1 MTEEVR
7 ILVELSAA
15 LGGRDDP
22 RMERILARAAE
33 RAEADGGAA
42 ASVEEAL
49 LQAHLFVGFPAV
61 LNAMGRWRELR
72 DGPAAPEEDVLSA
85 PASTSEWQERGEA
98 VCRRVYGGAY
108 EELRSAV
115 ARLHP
120 ALDRWMVTA
129 GYGKVLGRDGL
140 ELAVRELCN
149 VALLAAAG
157 WGPQLHSHAR
167 GALLVGVPEED
178 VELAVEIGVE
188 SCPDPGE
195 ARQARQLWASLVG
208 GTR

>member
-22 RMERILARAAE
+22 RTERILGRAAE
-33 RAEADGGAA
+33 RAEADGHVA

-61 LNAMGRWRELR
+61 LTIMGRWRELR
-72 DGPAAPEEDVLSA
+72 DAPAAPEEDGLSA
-85 PASTSEWQERGEA
+85 PESTSEWQERGEA

-108 EELRSAV
+108 DELRSAV
-115 ARLHP
+115 SRLHP

-129 GYGKVLGRDGL
+129 GYGKVLGREGL
-140 ELAVRELCN
+140 ELGIRELCN

-167 GALLVGVPEED
+167 GALLVGVPPED

-188 SCPDPGE
+188 SCPDPGRARE
-195 ARQARQLWASLVG
+195 ARRLWASLAG
-208 GTR
+208 ETR

>member
-1 MTEEVR
+1 MTEDVR

-22 RMERILARAAE
+22 RRERILDRAAE
-33 RAEADGGAA
+33 RAKADSRVAA
-42 ASVEEAL
+42 DVEEAL

-61 LNAMGRWRELR
+61 LTTMRKWRELR
-72 DGPAAPEEDVLSA
+72 DAPAAPEEDGLSA
-85 PASTSEWQERGEA
+85 PEATSAWRERGEA
-98 VCRRVYGGAY
+98 VCRRVYGSAY

-140 ELAVRELCN
+140 ELGVRELCN

-167 GALLVGVPEED
+167 GALLVGVPAED
-178 VELAVEIGVE
+178 VELAVEIGTE
-188 SCPDPGE
+188 SCPDPVE
-195 ARQARQLWASLVG
+195 ARRARRLWASLADEI
-208 GTR
+208 R

>member
-22 RMERILARAAE
+22 RTERILDRAAE
-33 RAEADGGAA
+33 RAEADSHLAA
-42 ASVEEAL
+42 GVEEAL

-61 LNAMGRWRELR
+61 LTTMGTWRELR
-72 DGPAAPEEDVLSA
+72 DAPAAPEEDGLSA

-98 VCRRVYGGAY
+98 VCRRVYGSAY

-129 GYGKVLGRDGL
+129 GYGKVLAREGL
-140 ELAVRELCN
+140 ELGVRELCN

-157 WGPQLHSHAR
+157 WGRQLHSHAR
-167 GALLVGVPEED
+167 GALLVGVSEED
-178 VELAVEIGVE
+178 VELAVEIGIE
-188 SCPDPGE
+188 SCQDPGKARE
-195 ARQARQLWASLVG
+195 ARRLWASLAG
-208 GTR
+208 GPR

>member
-7 ILVELSAA
+7 ILVELSAS

-22 RMERILARAAE
+22 RTERILGRAAD
-33 RAEADGGAA
+33 RAETDGHLAA
-42 ASVEEAL
+42 RVEEAL

-61 LNAMGRWRELR
+61 LTAMGKWRELR
-72 DGPAAPEEDVLSA
+72 GAPAAPEEDGLST
-85 PASTSEWQERGEA
+85 PESTSEWQERGEA

-108 EELRSAV
+108 EELRSEV

-129 GYGKVLGRDGL
+129 GYGKVLGREGL
-140 ELAVRELCN
+140 ELGVRELCN

-157 WGPQLHSHAR
+157 WSPQLHSHAR

-188 SCPDPGE
+188 SCSDPGK
-195 ARQARQLWASLVG
+195 ARDARRLWASLAG

>member
-1 MTEEVR
+1 MTEDVR
-7 ILVELSAA
+7 ILVELSAV

-22 RMERILARAAE
+22 RTEQILGRAAE
-33 RAEADGGAA
+33 RAEDDGRVA

-61 LNAMGRWRELR
+61 LNTMGEWRGLR
-72 DGPAAPEEDVLSA
+72 DAPATPEEDGLSA
-85 PASTSEWQERGEA
+85 PESTSEWQERGEA

-129 GYGKVLGRDGL
+129 GYGKVLGREGL
-140 ELAVRELCN
+140 ELGVRELCN

-157 WGPQLHSHAR
+157 WGPQLYSHAR

-178 VELAVEIGVE
+178 VELAVEIGIE
-188 SCPDPGE
+188 SCPHSGE
-195 ARQARQLWASLVG
+195 AREARRLWASLAG